1 MEKVNMKQN
10 KYISMLLLLLAS
22 FLWGFAFVAQ
32 DLVKDIPP
40 ITVGMVRW
48 LIGALFLFFVI
59 MVSDKVSKNGRNLI
73 SKKGFDFTKNEIIG
87 GIVMGIILSVA
98 SIFQQKGIS
107 EGTSGGKAAF
117 ITALYVV
124 LVPIY
129 ALFLKKKIKL
139 NVWIAIVVA
148 VVGFYFLCITENLTI
163 VPSDIWVI
171 LSAAIYP
178 IHILAIDHFAPKGD
192 CIRMSCLQFF
202 FAFLVSGA
210 CALAIEPAINWGEI
224 VTHIGPFLY
233 LGICSSGIAYTLQ
246 IVGQRNV
253 HPAIASLI
261 LSLESVFG
269 LLGAVIILGTELTL
283 KEYIGAGMIF
293 FAVLISQIEFK
304 KKNRV

>member
-1 MEKVNMKQN
+1 MKQN

-48 LIGALFLFFVI
+48 FIGALFLFFVI

-73 SKKGFDFTKNEIIG
+73 SKKGFDFTKTEIMG
-87 GIVMGIILSVA
+87 GIVTGIIVSVA

-139 NVWIAIVVA
+139 NVWVAIVVA
-148 VVGFYFLCITENLTI
+148 VVGFYFLCITEDLTI
-163 VPSDIWVI
+163 VPSDIWII

-202 FAFLVSGA
+202 FAFLISGVSV
-210 CALAIEPAINWGEI
+210 LAIEPAINWGEI
-224 VTHIGPFLY
+224 ATHIGPFLY

-253 HPAIASLI
+253 HPAVASLI

-269 LLGAVIILGTELTL
+269 LVGAVIILGTKLTL

-293 FAVLISQIEFK
+293 LAVLISQVEFK

>member
-1 MEKVNMKQN
+1 MKHN

-22 FLWGFAFVAQ
+22 FLWGLAFVAQ

-48 LIGALFLFFVI
+48 FIGALFLFFVI

-73 SKKGFDFTKNEIIG
+73 SKKGFDFTKTEIMG
-87 GIVMGIILSVA
+87 GIVTGIIVSVA

-139 NVWIAIVVA
+139 NVWVAIVVA
-148 VVGFYFLCITENLTI
+148 VIGFYFLCITEDLTI
-163 VPSDIWVI
+163 VPSDIWII

-202 FAFLVSGA
+202 FAFLISGVSV
-210 CALAIEPAINWGEI
+210 LAIEPAINWGEI
-224 VTHIGPFLY
+224 ATHIGPFLY

-253 HPAIASLI
+253 HPAVASLI

-269 LLGAVIILGTELTL
+269 LVGAVIILGTKLTL

-293 FAVLISQIEFK
+293 LAVLISQVEFK